1 MSAEAR
7 IDQIRTATLDQI
19 ERTEKN
25 YARGFIVFVL
35 LEALVLAAFLLLTD
49 FRDRTQVLV
58 VVAAIGVYTI
68 VGSGLLLLG
77 THVTRSTLRV
87 LKAIEMTRS

>member
-1 MSAEAR
+1 M
-7 IDQIRTATLDQI
+7 
-19 ERTEKN
+19 
-25 YARGFIVFVL
+25 
-35 LEALVLAAFLLLTD
+35 LAAFLYLTD
-49 FRDRTQVLV
+49 FQDRTQLLI

-87 LKAIEMTRS
+87 LKAIEASGR